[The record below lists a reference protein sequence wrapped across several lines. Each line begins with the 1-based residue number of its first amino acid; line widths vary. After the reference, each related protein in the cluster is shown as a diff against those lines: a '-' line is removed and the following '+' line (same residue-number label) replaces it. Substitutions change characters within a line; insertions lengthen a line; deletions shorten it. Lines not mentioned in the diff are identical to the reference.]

1 MMKNMFDANALSLTF
16 GGSVATMDQF
26 TQALFMFCVG
36 LDHHSDDAGKDHLIS
51 GLNTTGSLIPIT
63 FSANGSDGAW
73 LSALESACNHYRPT
87 VYANMTSTLM
97 MCASYNLFRC
107 AYCPLNLMHSLLY
120 FSAAPLAVAKL
131 PKKMH
136 LLLFTNF
143 LLISGMVELCFVQFR
158 LVTYML

>member
-1 MMKNMFDANALSLTF
+1 MGVQLSVQVRSLFSICAHLKLYCAPLNITLLSAASTPSCTPNSRQDPQDAWHMMKNMFDANALSLTF

-73 LSALESACNHYRPT
+73 VVCLGECMQSLQ
-87 VYANMTSTLM
+87 
-97 MCASYNLFRC
+97 
-107 AYCPLNLMHSLLY
+107 AYCVRQHDQH
-120 FSAAPLAVAKL
+120 VDDVR
-131 PKKMH
+131 
-136 LLLFTNF
+136 F
-143 LLISGMVELCFVQFR
+143 LQLVQMCI
-158 LVTYML
+158 LSS